1 MAMTR
6 EEFFNLKSKGALW
19 DVGVSINRTNPLPL
33 DKNAVF
39 ETLEAAQAYVNGVLS
54 YPGQVLAV
62 VGESETKVY
71 YIDQTMKLQE
81 VGSATLGDD
90 HTIDLD
96 VDTKQ
101 LSLHDFGKFY
111 YAFSTDESG
120 NTHYTKTPITEANK
134 AKLAGL
140 EARIVLEGDEYVLGW
155 YEPNTTTVE
164 GVSKELASLKTT
176 VQEQGNIL
184 TGSEEVS
191 GSVNKRIADAIK
203 NVQQFKYK
211 KVDTRPE
218 TGEAGTIYLV
228 KHVVGDKT
236 HYDEYLWFA
245 DGGWEEIGALD
256 DVNLSNYYTKAEV
269 DNAIDTDV
277 LVETNRAT
285 GAEDA
290 LSKRVKTLEDVG
302 AQANVIE
309 GVSIKTTAEGEY
321 TAVPKAGKQVQLDL
335 SGYATTAALTAQKTT
350 IDGEISAAKTELEGK
365 ISTAQTTAESNAKS
379 YTDTAVG
386 GVNTE
391 LGKVKTSIGTVPEG
405 STVIDEIDK
414 KVSTTEFGTFK
425 TSNTEAIAT
434 AKSEAITAA
443 GANADTK
450 ISKATGELGTKEV
463 DGAQVAKT
471 VKEYVD
477 EKVTAAAPK
486 DYDTVKADVAA
497 NKAAISAIN
506 DASTGILAKAKTDA
520 TTKANAVLGNK
531 ETDTAA
537 SETVYGA
544 IAAAKAAKDSADAKL
559 AGVSAADK
567 SIIVTTDEATKTAKV
582 SVSISKAEDNLL
594 TLDTDG
600 LKVVHQNAPEYSI
613 KKLEAAT
620 TGYAATYKLLKGT
633 AEVGDAINIPKD
645 YIVKSAQLKVCDKVN
660 IPEDGYAIGDKY
672 IDFTI
677 NTKDGEAGTTNE
689 THIYLN
695 VKDLV
700 DVYNAGTGIEVSKD
714 NKISAKVVAGNGLS
728 VDAAG
733 IKLGTAGKDADAET
747 YHAGAM
753 SAAAAEK
760 LAGIADGAQTNVLE
774 GVLDGEGKALAIT
787 EKKVKLPMATVEKLG
802 LVKGSAGANHVQV
815 GTDGTMTVAS
825 INASSLFSDKAI
837 RIKGGNASTDFSVI
851 DA

>member
-1 MAMTR
+1 MSMNFGKLNFAVG
-6 EEFFNLKSKGALW
+6 FNRTSAFPIDANGYFEDLEKAKAAALTAA
-19 DVGVSINRTNPLPL
+19 DVGSSDSAYYFGQLIAVVL
-33 DKNAVF
+33 DKVADI
-39 ETLEAAQAYVNGVLS
+39 YVI
-54 YPGQVLAV
+54 
-62 VGESETKVY
+62 TKGK
-71 YIDQTMKLQE
+71 DGKGSLQE

-120 NTHYTKTPITEANK
+120 NTHYTKTAITEANK

-140 EARIVLEGDEYVLGW
+140 EARIVLDGDKYVLGW

-176 VQEQGNIL
+176 VQGQGNIL
-184 TGSEEVS
+184 TGDATVE
-191 GSVNKRIADAIK
+191 GSVNKRIADAVAAITQIK
-203 NVQQFKYK
+203 YQ
-211 KVDTRPE
+211 KVEGELPE
-218 TGEAGTIYLV
+218 SGVAGTIYL
-228 KHVVGDKT
+228 KPHND
-236 HYDEYLWFA
+236 HYKEFLWL
-245 DGGWEEIGALD
+245 DNKWEEIGDLD
-256 DVNLSNYYTKAEV
+256 DVDLTNYYNKTQV
-269 DNAIDTDV
+269 DNAIDADV

-285 GAEDA
+285 GAEEA
-290 LSKRVKTLEDVG
+290 LSGRIKTLEDVG

-309 GVSIKTTAEGEY
+309 NIGVKTEAEGKY
-321 TAVPKAGKQVQLDL
+321 TNVTISGKQAQLDL
-335 SGYATTAALTAQKTT
+335 SGYATKTALEGQKTT

-365 ISTAQTTAESNAKS
+365 ISTAQTTAESNANS

-405 STVIDEIDK
+405 STVIGEIEK
-414 KVSTTEFGTFK
+414 KVSTSEFGTFK

-477 EKVTAAAPK
+477 EKVAAAAPT
-486 DYDTVKADVAA
+486 DYDTVKAQVET
-497 NKAAISAIN
+497 NKSAISAIN
-506 DASTGILAKAKTDA
+506 DASTGILAQAKADA
-520 TTKANAVLGNK
+520 TTKANAVLGSK
-531 ETDTAA
+531 EKDTEA

-544 IAAAKAAKDSADAKL
+544 IAAAKAAKTSADAKV
-559 AGVSAADK
+559 AAVEAADK
-567 SIIVTTDEATKTAKV
+567 SVVVATDAATKTAKV
-582 SVSISKAEDNLL
+582 NVKISEVEGNLL
-594 TLDTDG
+594 KLDTDG
-600 LKVVHQNAPEYSI
+600 LKVVHKDAPKYSI
-613 KKLEAAT
+613 KKLEAAE
-620 TGYAATYKLLKGT
+620 TGFAATYKLLEGET
-633 AEVGDAINIPKD
+633 EVGASINIPKD
-645 YIVKSAQLKVCDKVN
+645 YIVKSAELKICADKNDPQV
-660 IPEDGYAIGDKY
+660 GFAVGDKY

-677 NTKDGEAGTTNE
+677 NTKDGEAGTTGE
-689 THIYLN
+689 SHIYLN

-700 DVYNAGTGIEVSKD
+700 DVYTSGTGIDVSKD
-714 NKISAKVVAGNGLS
+714 NKISVKVVANNGLS
-728 VDAAG
+728 VDTDG

-760 LAGIADGAQTNVLE
+760 LAGVEAGAQANVLD
-774 GVLDGEGKALAIT
+774 GVLDGEGEALTIT
-787 EKKVKLPMATVEKLG
+787 GKKVQLPMATATKLG
-802 LVKGSAGANHVQV
+802 LVKGVEASTANANKVSV
-815 GTDGTMTVAS
+815 AADGTMSVGY
-825 INASSLFSDKAI
+825 INASSIYSDKAI
-837 RIKGGNASTDFSVI
+837 RINGGNASSDFSNI
-851 DA
+851 